1 MHQRRRVSGRQV
13 RGGTDFPASKIAKTK
28 NVPREANK
36 LWGEK
41 FSWIRERERRGGGRG
56 TTRGWHKEEY
66 GVRRWRC
73 ANEFSMP
80 FPYPISMIG
89 VYRRE
94 RLIENFG
101 RIELFVC
108 PFDFHFRRAF
118 FHYILLILAL
128 SMILLERKID
138 RKFFGTSEEKK

>member
-1 MHQRRRVSGRQV
+1 MHICIREDAYRADRCEAARIFRPRKSPKRRTFHAKLTNCGARNF
-13 RGGTDFPASKIAKTK
+13 RGS
-28 NVPREANK
+28 
-36 LWGEK
+36 
-41 FSWIRERERRGGGRG
+41 ERERRGGGRG

-138 RKFFGTSEEKK
+138 RKFF